1 MVVGQ
6 GYLEICYNFHAN
18 LLADQIKKISISIQ
32 KQCNSIELYWHQEML
47 QSSHSFWSRYD
58 ITVYKAL
65 SNEDDNDDEDD
76 DDDDKND
83 DVYRK
88 NIVNENDFMPLGEFQ
103 LWIHFVLR
111 DDRKT
116 TTLHPNAYTV
126 YTCICGVSAC
136 ATQQT

>member
-1 MVVGQ
+1 
-6 GYLEICYNFHAN
+6 
-18 LLADQIKKISISIQ
+18 
-32 KQCNSIELYWHQEML
+32 ML
-47 QSSHSFWSRYD
+47 QSNHSSWSRYG

-76 DDDDKND
+76 DDDNND

-103 LWIHFVLR
+103 LCIHFVLR

-126 YTCICGVSAC
+126 IYVYVELVHVRHNRAYQRPITTPLKCIQLFLKIICYIFIIR
-136 ATQQT
+136 QK